1 MKLNFFTIF
10 ENGHYA
16 ADQVYFYESN
26 SKKLANFAERAPILT
41 NLFLTWSNANIFV
54 FVCLSLHF

>member
-26 SKKLANFAERAPILT
+26 SKTSANFAVRAPHMRGK
-41 NLFLTWSNANIFV
+41 V
-54 FVCLSLHF
+54 FTFKKSRGFFFN